1 MSEVLSRGGVA
12 LLKREK
18 ASLVAATGL
27 IFERLKAISQ
37 DISLEDSLIS
47 YKGGTWG
54 DESTEGVGYPVL
66 RSSNMRGK
74 RVDVSEA
81 AWCEISNK
89 QAEAFSL
96 ESGDILVTKSSGSFD
111 LVGKAALFDDPND
124 GNLYLFSNFTMRLR
138 PDRKK
143 VIPEY
148 LAWFLRS
155 PQALSWRFENQQT
168 TVGLRNLQTK
178 EYLKQVLPVPL
189 LEIQEQVV
197 NYLNAVENVN
207 KESETA
213 KLPEALEEQRH
224 VVVRIEALAARIA
237 KAKYLREEI
246 SEEIELLLAAEL
258 KKLRYELLDG
268 KFSKRKLGDVTQVTA
283 GGTPSRDNPSYWNG
297 NIPWIRTGELLDGD
311 IYSSGEHITEEGMK
325 NSSAKLF
332 PKETILIALYGQG
345 QTRGR
350 TGRLMIE
357 ATTNQA
363 CCAIL
368 PTPDLLEPRFTQYWL
383 RSLYYEM
390 REQNHG
396 GAQPNLNSAMIKNIE
411 ISIPPLD
418 EQRRIVAYL
427 DSVQAR
433 LASLREL
440 QSATG
445 EELDAL
451 LPSVLD
457 RAFKG
462 EL

>member
-1 MSEVLSRGGVA
+1 MTNGWQTVPLGEFLTQRKEFFTIDDFSKYKRARVQSHGKGIVLRDEVDGTEIKTKKQQAAQTG
-12 LLKREK
+12 EF
-18 ASLVAATGL
+18 LVAEIDAKVGGFGIVPPEL
-27 IFERLKAISQ
+27 DGAVVSSHYFLFQINEKKCLKNW
-37 DISLEDSLIS
+37 L
-47 YKGGTWG
+47 
-54 DESTEGVGYPVL
+54 
-66 RSSNMRGK
+66 N
-74 RVDVSEA
+74 
-81 AWCEISNK
+81 
-89 QAEAFSL
+89 
-96 ESGDILVTKSSGSFD
+96 
-111 LVGKAALFDDPND
+111 
-124 GNLYLFSNFTMRLR
+124 
-138 PDRKK
+138 
-143 VIPEY
+143 
-148 LAWFLRS
+148 WFVRHNS
-155 PQALSWRFENQQT
+155 
-168 TVGLRNLQTK
+168 
-178 EYLKQVLPVPL
+178 
-189 LEIQEQVV
+189 
-197 NYLNAVENVN
+197 
-207 KESETA
+207 
-213 KLPEALEEQRH
+213 LEEQVKAQGSTNYAAIRPSH
-224 VVVRIEALAARIA
+224 VLNFQIPLPPLDMQHRIVEHVQILSSAIA
-237 KAKYLREEI
+237 KAQFLREEI
-246 SEEIELLLAAEL
+246 NAETELLPAAEL
-258 KKLRYELLDG
+258 KKLRNELLDS
-268 KFSKRKLGDVTQVTA
+268 KFTKNKLGDITRVTA
-283 GGTPSRDNPSYWNG
+283 GGTPSRDNSSYWNG
-297 NIPWIRTGELLDGD
+297 NIPWIRTGELVDGD
-311 IYSSGEHITEEGMK
+311 IYTSGEHITEEGMK

-396 GAQPNLNSAMIKNIE
+396 GAQPNWNGAMIKNIE

-445 EELDAL
+445 EELSAL

-457 RAFKG
+457 RAFRG